1 MAPRQPVAFTPPT
14 PSFSSFLDGEVII
27 IETSGRTRGFGG
39 KSLCCAVKP
48 TPRDGPR
55 KGCNRGKRAL
65 ESRVYIKQFPSNT
78 LKSDLLFQ
86 YTVVAIRAE
95 RRGEPQLQRRSTVV
109 LTTWLRQIDDH
120 PRMGG
125 GGEKMMV
132 PSPPPPFPTDG

>member
-55 KGCNRGKRAL
+55 KGCNKGKRAL
-65 ESRVYIKQFPSNT
+65 ESSVYIKQFPSNT

-86 YTVVAIRAE
+86 YTYRSRHQSREKGGAPTAAPVDGRFDNLAQTD
-95 RRGEPQLQRRSTVV
+95 RRPSQ
-109 LTTWLRQIDDH
+109 D
-120 PRMGG
+120 GG
-125 GGEKMMV
+125 GGREDDG
-132 PSPPPPFPTDG
+132 PFSSSSFPD